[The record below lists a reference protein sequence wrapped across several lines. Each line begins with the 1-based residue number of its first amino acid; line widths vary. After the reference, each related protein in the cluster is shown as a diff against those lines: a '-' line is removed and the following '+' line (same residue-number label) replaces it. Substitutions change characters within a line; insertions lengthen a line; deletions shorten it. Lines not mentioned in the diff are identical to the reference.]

1 MTTINN
7 FEKVSVSYFKG
18 LRQKEWAEK
27 VYNYLLGVEKT
38 KVKPM
43 AEALHSNVQHC
54 SFLLRQLHELGL
66 VKREEVPNGQS
77 MEVERCYWNP
87 EIGSHVNY
95 TKTIYFSDV
104 FFSAVK

>member
-7 FEKVSVSYFKG
+7 FEKVSVSYFEG

-27 VYNYLLGVEKT
+27 VYNYLLSVEKT

-43 AEALHSNVQHC
+43 AEALHTSVQNC
-54 SFLLRQLHELGL
+54 SFRLRQLHELGL
-66 VKREEVPNGQS
+66 VKREEIPNGQS
-77 MEVERCYWNP
+77 IEVEQCYWNP
-87 EIGSHVNY
+87 EICKHVNY
-95 TKTIYFSDV
+95 TKTIYFSDI